1 MLERLAEKNAQKVRI
16 IKVNA
21 VKHSSWASEEHVRGV
36 PAFRL
41 YRGGTLV
48 ERFVGAYPEKQIQGK
63 IDKYAPVFDG
73 SSSGSKAHGDNG
85 KNSKEPTVQPMP
97 KGWMPAGV
105 TRD

>member
-1 MLERLAEKNAQKVRI
+1 VLERLAEKNAQKVRI

-73 SSSGSKAHGDNG
+73 SSSGSKAHEHNG
-85 KNSKEPTVQPMP
+85 ENSEDLPSQPTP
-97 KGWMPAGV
+97 KA
-105 TRD
+105 